1 MLRLFAGREN
11 IDKERFIYDRVR
23 ECGGE
28 TLVIVPDQYT
38 LVAEEQALKYMGAD
52 CLFSTE
58 IISMSRLGLRLL
70 TEQGTESV
78 DMLDRYGRFMLL
90 TRLIKEHAGDFD
102 IFRRSAGKQAF
113 TTMLSDFISEFK
125 QQECTLDEMT
135 EMLGS
140 GDADP
145 ILRAKLEELR
155 GVIDAYEEA
164 VSGKY
169 TDSEDYISMYIEAI
183 GKSQMI
189 RDKNIWIYG
198 YDSITPKFTRAMLE
212 LSTAAKSVSFILNRS
227 DFGLDEQMEGMLRA
241 KCREMSVPFS
251 CEEIGPEY
259 ETGKSETVRRIERGL
274 WNDRLSAEER
284 AENRDFAA
292 EDLTVVCAAN
302 PYYEAE
308 SAAAYIWHLVRD
320 LGCTMSPMNAYLTHQ
335 GLQTLDVRMERHVKN
350 AQAVAE
356 FLSQHPMVDWII
368 YPGLKGNKYYDLA
381 QKYLP
386 KGASAV
392 MSFGVKGG
400 REAGEKFLENLE
412 LCSIV
417 VHVGD
422 IHTSVLHPAS
432 TTHRQLSEEA
442 QLAAG
447 IDPGLIRLS
456 VGLESADDI
465 IADLDQALNK
475 VR

>member
-1 MLRLFAGREN
+1 MAKQMKDMGFETRCVHGAYKADSAQPQNLPIVQSTTYRYYNAHDVAELFDLESPNHMYARLGSPTVDALEQKMALLEGGTAGMAASSGQSANMIAILNICEAGDHILSATNIYGGTYNLFNVTLRKLGIDVEFFDQDMPLEDIVAMKKPNTKVLF
-11 IDKERFIYDRVR
+11 
-23 ECGGE
+23 GE
-28 TLVIVPDQYT
+28 TIANPALSVLDLEKFVKAASAMKVPLIVDNTFPTPALLRPIEWGANIVTHSTTKFADGHGTSIGGCVIEGGNFDWTVKNDDGS
-38 LVAEEQALKYMGAD
+38 LKYP
-52 CLFSTE
+52 
-58 IISMSRLGLRLL
+58 SMAAPDESYHGLNFY
-70 TEQGTESV
+70 ESFG
-78 DMLDRYGRFMLL
+78 DAAFC
-90 TRLIKEHAGDFD
+90 TRLK
-102 IFRRSAGKQAF
+102 
-113 TTMLSDFISEFK
+113 
-125 QQECTLDEMT
+125 
-135 EMLGS
+135 
-140 GDADP
+140 
-145 ILRAKLEELR
+145 
-155 GVIDAYEEA
+155 A
-164 VSGKY
+164 V
-169 TDSEDYISMYIEAI
+169 
-183 GKSQMI
+183 
-189 RDKNIWIYG
+189 
-198 YDSITPKFTRAMLE
+198 
-212 LSTAAKSVSFILNRS
+212 
-227 DFGLDEQMEGMLRA
+227 
-241 KCREMSVPFS
+241 
-251 CEEIGPEY
+251 
-259 ETGKSETVRRIERGL
+259 
-274 WNDRLSAEER
+274 
-284 AENRDFAA
+284 
-292 EDLTVVCAAN
+292 
-302 PYYEAE
+302 
-308 SAAAYIWHLVRD
+308 LVRD

-356 FLSQHPMVDWII
+356 FLSQHPMVDWIS

-442 QLAAG
+442 QIAAG